1 LLGSASLHILAS
13 YYRPLNRALGF
24 KEKILKVSL
33 RQVTKENY
41 EDVCELDVSKEQEEY
56 VACNMWSLVESM
68 FNDGH
73 ETRAIYLEKEPVGFF
88 MWVKE
93 SLTKVSIWRF
103 MIDRKYQKKGIGR
116 KALDLALA
124 EIKQL
129 ANLKEI
135 EICYNPENPVAK
147 EFYSSFGFVEVGM
160 DEDDEDML
168 AVITI

>member
-1 LLGSASLHILAS
+1 VEI
-13 YYRPLNRALGF
+13 
-24 KEKILKVSL
+24 SL
-33 RQVTKENY
+33 RQVTKDNY
-41 EDVCELDVSKEQEEY
+41 EDVCELDVSKEQEAY

-68 FNDGH
+68 FNEGY
-73 ETRAIYLEKEPVGFF
+73 ETRAIYFDNEPVGFF

-93 SLTKVSIWRF
+93 SLTKISIWRF
-103 MIDRKYQKKGIGR
+103 MIDHKHQQTGIGR
-116 KALDLALA
+116 SALELALT
-124 EIKQL
+124 EIKQV

-147 EFYSSFGFVEVGM
+147 GFYSSFGFVEVGM